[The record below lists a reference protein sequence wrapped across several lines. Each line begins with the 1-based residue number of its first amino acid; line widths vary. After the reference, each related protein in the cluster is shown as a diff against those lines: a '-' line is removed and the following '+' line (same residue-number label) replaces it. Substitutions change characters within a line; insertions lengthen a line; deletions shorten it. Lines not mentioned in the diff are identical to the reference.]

1 MIALAV
7 LAFWRTYLSVPPGN
21 SGAHVHFHAIAGAL
35 WLLILVAQPILFRK
49 RRLELHRLVG
59 RSSWVIAPLFF
70 MSAILLAH
78 FRFSRMDPAI
88 FVQEAYTL
96 YLPLS
101 AALLFAGAYACA
113 LSWRRNVRLHSRLM
127 ACTGLIVID
136 PVLARVLG
144 FYVVDFPEFWHYQI
158 ITFAIEIALLLLM
171 TLTLPQGSAE
181 RRVFSG
187 FAGVFALV
195 LGLWF
200 LVPRTAAWTTLAEWF
215 RGLPL
220 T

>member
-1 MIALAV
+1 MEQA
-7 LAFWRTYLSVPPGN
+7 T
-21 SGAHVHFHAIAGAL
+21 
-35 WLLILVAQPILFRK
+35 
-49 RRLELHRLVG
+49 
-59 RSSWVIAPLFF
+59 
-70 MSAILLAH
+70 
-78 FRFSRMDPAI
+78 

-101 AALLFAGAYACA
+101 AALLFAGAYVCA
-113 LSWRRNVRLHSRLM
+113 LSWRHNARLHARFM
-127 ACTGLIVID
+127 VCTGLIVID

-144 FYVVDFPEFWHYQI
+144 FHVVELPEFWHYQI
-158 ITFAIEIALLLLM
+158 ITFGIEIALLLVM
-171 TLTLPQGSAE
+171 TLTLPRSSAE

-200 LVPRTAAWTTLAEWF
+200 IVPRTAAWTSLAEWF
-215 RGLPL
+215 RELPI